1 MILSSRSWG
10 GRIFNIYSYDDVA
23 AGTGSWANAAF
34 SGADNH
40 GCTAVGNA
48 CNGEILIVPARRI
61 ADRAKVRLALQ
72 SVPLGEGRRNV
83 GIWYREIPEDVI
95 DPEELAAGWSGP
107 YQVSEDDSAY
117 STMILQSDGMIGFF
131 YEEHLNADITG
142 YDMVYE
148 PLSVETIT
156 GGLYR

>member
-1 MILSSRSWG
+1 M
-10 GRIFNIYSYDDVA
+10 
-23 AGTGSWANAAF
+23 
-34 SGADNH
+34 
-40 GCTAVGNA
+40 
-48 CNGEILIVPARRI
+48 
-61 ADRAKVRLALQ
+61 Q
-72 SVPLGEGRRNV
+72 SVPLGAGRRNV
-83 GIWYREIPEDVI
+83 GSWYREIPEDVI
-95 DPEELAAGWSGP
+95 DPEKLASGWSGP

-117 STMILQSDGMIGFF
+117 STMIFQSDGLIGFF